1 LAEKSDKAICAV
13 NTRISSLSFKQQIP
27 TRLWFLQTW
36 STWTSQIFFSAGLR
50 NDNGIRADAYR
61 SVPRSTS
68 TTMQRAS
75 TIGSQGSVGVQAM
88 VQSDQLCGEVEASQV
103 SSAHQAA
110 TRRCS
115 NERDQQAEAVILAG
129 CGDFVRDTN
138 QCRGALLFWDIRA
151 RVNSPPTPEYVS
163 VRGGRPVEGLSM
175 RQVTTHNVNSQPKF
189 SRSASR
195 LALIRQVYVGRIGT
209 HKG

>member
-1 LAEKSDKAICAV
+1 MVFADVVDVDK
-13 NTRISSLSFKQQIP
+13 P
-27 TRLWFLQTW
+27 D
-36 STWTSQIFFSAGLR
+36 FFSAGLR

-115 NERDQQAEAVILAG
+115 NEWDQQTEAVILVG

-138 QCRGALLFWDIRA
+138 QCRGALLFGI
-151 RVNSPPTPEYVS
+151 S
-163 VRGGRPVEGLSM
+163 V
-175 RQVTTHNVNSQPKF
+175 
-189 SRSASR
+189 
-195 LALIRQVYVGRIGT
+195 LALTRHRPRSMSQCVVDGLLKVYQ
-209 HKG
+209 

>member
-1 LAEKSDKAICAV
+1 MAEKSDKAICAV
-13 NTRISSLSFKQQIP
+13 NTRRSSLSFKQQIP

-36 STWTSQIFFSAGLR
+36 STWTSQNCFGWVQ

-75 TIGSQGSVGVQAM
+75 TIGSRGSVGVQAM

-115 NERDQQAEAVILAG
+115 NKRDQQAEAVILAG
-129 CGDFVRDTN
+129 CGDFVRDTTSAGGLFYFGMFALALGRRRHRGMS
-138 QCRGALLFWDIRA
+138 QCAVD
-151 RVNSPPTPEYVS
+151 V
-163 VRGGRPVEGLSM
+163 LSM
-175 RQVTTHNVNSQPKF
+175 RQVTCT
-189 SRSASR
+189 
-195 LALIRQVYVGRIGT
+195 T
-209 HKG
+209 